1 MPGGFV
7 TVRYVGGSHDG
18 AVRPLPEEDAVLG
31 YPLPLPPRDRYAAP
45 DTDPSAL
52 LASLALGYKE
62 APWMMAGA
70 VSLFAVV
77 CGTVV
82 TSLAFA
88 RQPLD
93 LRHNAGSAAKEQ
105 VEDDAY
111 DVVSARG

>member
-1 MPGGFV
+1 MALPIAHGLLIAAAV
-7 TVRYVGGSHDG
+7 PIG
-18 AVRPLPEEDAVLG
+18 AFA
-31 YPLPLPPRDRYAAP
+31 
-45 DTDPSAL
+45 SAL

-82 TSLAFA
+82 TSLAFT
-88 RQPLD
+88 RQPHD
-93 LRHNAGSAAKEQ
+93 LQHNAGSAAKEQ